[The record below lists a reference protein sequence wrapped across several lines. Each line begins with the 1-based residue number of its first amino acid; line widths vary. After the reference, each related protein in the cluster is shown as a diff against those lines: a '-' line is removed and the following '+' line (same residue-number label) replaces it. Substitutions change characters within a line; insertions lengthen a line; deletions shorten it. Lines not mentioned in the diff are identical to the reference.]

1 LRELP
6 THYFNIAFLM
16 GKPQDLPVGEAQMR
30 AGIALAFV
38 TYVLAL
44 ALPFG
49 LFKASLQAVID
60 LMGTALILW
69 VALHQTNRLPRMQQ
83 AFGGLCGASAFINL
97 ASIPITA
104 FRHSPGEMS
113 FGVLAEFVL
122 LLWGLSL
129 LAHVIRHTFE
139 IKMIFSIFIAY
150 VYVVVW
156 GSLINILIP
165 APVPATVTEGSNI
178 FIEWPSSELLIV
190 SQTVYFDSQIAIE
203 LVALSATVL
212 CS

>member
-1 LRELP
+1 
-6 THYFNIAFLM
+6 M

-30 AGIALAFV
+30 VGIALAFV

-49 LFKASLQAVID
+49 LFRASSQAVID
-60 LMGTALILW
+60 LIGTALILW
-69 VALHQTNRLPRMQQ
+69 IALHQTNRLARMQQ

-97 ASIPITA
+97 ASIPITV
-104 FRHSPGEMS
+104 FRQSPDEMS
-113 FGVLAEFVL
+113 VGVLAEFVL
-122 LLWGLSL
+122 LVWGLCL

-139 IKMIFSIFIAY
+139 IKMILSIFIAY

-165 APVPATVTEGSNI
+165 APVPETVPEISNVL
-178 FIEWPSSELLIV
+178 IEWPGSELLILPH
-190 SQTVYFDSQIAIE
+190 TAFFDSQIAIE
-203 LVALSATVL
+203 LVALSTTVL
-212 CS
+212 